1 MRVIIPA
8 AGEGRRLRPHTTRR
22 PKCLLRVGRATIVE
36 RLLSQLEVA
45 GVTDV
50 VLVVGHEAG
59 QLERHVAAL
68 ERRPPVR
75 FVHNPDYARSNS
87 IVSLLVT
94 APFWD
99 REVAVIES
107 DIVVSDRIVEH
118 VLAGDGDALMIDPTR
133 PPEAVDMAAELR
145 DGAIWHLDKEMPAE
159 RVSGESLPL
168 SRWSVAGGRKL
179 HGIMRELVA
188 RGATD
193 TWYQFGIREL
203 AKRSRV
209 EPLYARPGEWIEID
223 SAEDLAEA
231 NAAYDAGAAW
241 LRAPASSAAG
251 PARPRPAGARGR
263 CR

>member
-1 MRVIIPA
+1 
-8 AGEGRRLRPHTTRR
+8 
-22 PKCLLRVGRATIVE
+22 
-36 RLLSQLEVA
+36 
-45 GVTDV
+45 
-50 VLVVGHEAG
+50 
-59 QLERHVAAL
+59 
-68 ERRPPVR
+68 
-75 FVHNPDYARSNS
+75 
-87 IVSLLVT
+87 
-94 APFWD
+94 
-99 REVAVIES
+99 
-107 DIVVSDRIVEH
+107 
-118 VLAGDGDALMIDPTR
+118 MIDPTR

-145 DGAIWHLDKEMPAE
+145 DGAIWHLAKDMPEE

-179 HGIMRELVA
+179 HAIMRELVA

-193 TWYQFGIREL
+193 TWYQFAIREL

-241 LRAPASSAAG
+241 LRASCPSAAG
-251 PARPRPAGARGR
+251 PAEPRPAGARVR